1 MLFKFHSN
9 DLKKILS
16 GEKKLRIPVLKKA
29 SKNLQQTKSISDSFL
44 QSFDTLEEAEKLSQR
59 IVNAVKESIEKGFSK
74 QQFENYLSMLLEE
87 YPYVKISSLKADINH
102 LIVAESSKHPN
113 LLLTL
118 SEADSLWEGPVF

>member
-29 SKNLQQTKSISDSFL
+29 SKNLQETKSISDSFL

-59 IVNAVKESIEKGFSK
+59 IADAVKESIEKGLTK

-102 LIVAESSKHPN
+102 QIVAESSKHPN

-118 SEADSLWEGPVF
+118 SEADSLWERPVF